1 MILTVGKVILH
12 EAPVAFIIT
21 PSLLHFVL
29 LDAIH
34 DIKEKKTSLFHHF
47 QICKRKKYL
56 FDLCSPLTSITE

>member
-34 DIKEKKTSLFHHF
+34 DIKEKKQVCSTISKYVKEKN
-47 QICKRKKYL
+47 IC
-56 FDLCSPLTSITE
+56 LTSVHR